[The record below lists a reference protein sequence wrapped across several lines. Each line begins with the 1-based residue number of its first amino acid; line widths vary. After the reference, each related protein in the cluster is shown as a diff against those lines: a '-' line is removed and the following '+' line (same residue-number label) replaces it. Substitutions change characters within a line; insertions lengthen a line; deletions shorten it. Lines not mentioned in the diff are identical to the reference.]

1 MVGVPLMVMVLVA
14 QEALTPAGNP
24 VALPIPCDP
33 EVVCVMFVKGVLT
46 QTDGVLEAALTVG
59 KLMSIVITSETMQP
73 PAVVTV
79 TVYTP
84 LAVALKATPLV
95 ITCGPDHE

>member
-1 MVGVPLMVMVLVA
+1 MVMVLVA
-14 QEALTPAGNP
+14 QEAVTPAGNP

-33 EVVCVMFVKGVLT
+33 EVVCVMFVMAVLM
-46 QTDGVLEAALTVG
+46 QTVGVLEAALTVG
-59 KLMSIVITSETMQP
+59 RLMLTVMLSETVQP
-73 PAVVTV
+73 PAAVTV

-95 ITCGPDHE
+95 IT